1 MGDRAAGLPLASIPL
16 ALLTLSAC
24 LPIHYSL
31 QAGAG
36 QLELWT
42 QARPLEEVL
51 GSPHT
56 SPRVRR
62 LLSEV
67 SEVKRFGE
75 QHGLRAT
82 SSYRKFVDLRRP
94 AVVWAVSACPEL
106 SLQAHVW
113 RFPIAG
119 SVPYL
124 GWFEQRAA
132 DEFGASLRAE
142 GFDVEVRPVPAYST
156 LGWFDDPVL
165 SSMLSPGNE
174 GLAWLVETVLHES
187 VHATLYVAGQSS
199 FNEGLASFAGSRLA
213 KAYLAAQYGPRP
225 VEWLEERRRRGAARS
240 KGWSEQLHAAAL
252 ELDALY
258 QDPAKTDD
266 QKRARK
272 REVLGALDKALGAR
286 RPITNATLAQHLT
299 YRAGAGPGGFEQVLT
314 GCNQD
319 WPCFFA
325 ALSQVRPGDFAKA
338 QQEQFDEVL
347 GRLRSPAR

>member
-1 MGDRAAGLPLASIPL
+1 MRDPSVVLPL
-16 ALLTLSAC
+16 ALLVLPAC
-24 LPIHYSL
+24 LPVHYSL

-36 QLELWT
+36 QLELWS
-42 QARPLEEVL
+42 QARALEDVL
-51 GSPHT
+51 E
-56 SPRVRR
+56 SPRTPARTRR

-67 SEVKRFGE
+67 PEVKRFGE
-75 QHGLRAT
+75 EHGLRAT
-82 SSYRKFVDLRRP
+82 ASYRKFVELHQP

-106 SLQAHVW
+106 SLQAYVW

-132 DEFGASLRAE
+132 ADFGAGLREE

-174 GLAWLVETVLHES
+174 GLASLVETVLHES
-187 VHATLYVAGQSS
+187 VHATLYLAGQSS

-213 KAYLAAQYGPRP
+213 KLYLAARYGNRA
-225 VEWLEERRRRGAARS
+225 VEWLEERRTRGAARS
-240 KGWSEQLHAAAL
+240 KSWNAQLHAAAL
-252 ELDALY
+252 GLDALY
-258 QDPAKTDD
+258 QDNSKSDD
-266 QKRARK
+266 EKRTRK
-272 REVLGALDKALGAR
+272 REVLAALTKSLGAR

-299 YRAGAGPGGFEQVLT
+299 YRAGSGPGGFERVLSVCD
-314 GCNQD
+314 GD
-319 WPCFFA
+319 WACFFA
-325 ALSQVRPGDFAKA
+325 KLSKVRPGDFSKP

-347 GRLRSPAR
+347 QRLGPPAR

>member
-1 MGDRAAGLPLASIPL
+1 MAPGYPIFAP
-16 ALLTLSAC
+16 ALLCLTAC
-24 LPIHYSL
+24 LPVHYSL

-42 QARPLEEVL
+42 QARSLEEVL
-51 GSPHT
+51 ESGGV
-56 SPRVRR
+56 SPRIRR

-67 SEVKRFGE
+67 PEVKRFGE
-75 QHGLRAT
+75 QHGLRPT
-82 SSYRKFVDLRRP
+82 SSYRKFVNLHRP

-106 SLQAHVW
+106 SLQAHIW

-124 GWFEQRAA
+124 GWFDQRAA
-132 DEFGASLRAE
+132 EEFGAGLREE

-174 GLAWLVETVLHES
+174 GLAYLVETVLHES
-187 VHATLYVAGQSS
+187 VHATVYVAGQSS

-213 KAYLAAQYGPRP
+213 RAYLAAQYGPRA
-225 VEWLEERRRRGAARS
+225 VEWLEERRTRGATRAKS
-240 KGWSEQLHAAAL
+240 WSEQLHSAAL

-258 QDPAKTDD
+258 KDPAKTNEE
-266 QKRARK
+266 KRARK
-272 REVLGALDKALGAR
+272 KDVLAALAKSLGAR
-286 RPITNATLAQHLT
+286 RPITNATLAQHLA
-299 YRAGAGPGGFEQVLT
+299 YRAGAGPGGFERVLA
-314 GCNQD
+314 GCNQE
-319 WPCFFA
+319 WVCFFA
-325 ALSQVRPGDFAKA
+325 ALSKVQPGDFARP

-347 GRLRSPAR
+347 ARLSPRGRGTLR

>member
-1 MGDRAAGLPLASIPL
+1 V
-16 ALLTLSAC
+16 
-24 LPIHYSL
+24 HYSL

-42 QARPLEEVL
+42 QARPLDEVL
-51 GSPHT
+51 ESPRT
-56 SPRVRR
+56 PARVRR
-62 LLSEV
+62 LLAEV
-67 SEVKRFGE
+67 PEVKRFGE
-75 QHGLRAT
+75 QHGLRPT
-82 SSYRKFVDLRRP
+82 SSYRKFVDLHRP

-124 GWFEQRAA
+124 GWFDRRAA
-132 DEFGASLRAE
+132 DEFGAGLREE

-174 GLAWLVETVLHES
+174 GLAYLVDTVLHES

-199 FNEGLASFAGSRLA
+199 FNEGLASFAAARLS
-213 KAYLAAQYGPRP
+213 KLYLAAQYGPGA
-225 VEWLEERRRRGAARS
+225 VEWLEERRTRGAARA
-240 KGWSEQLHAAAL
+240 KTWSAQLHAAAL

-258 QDPAKTDD
+258 KDKAKTDAE
-266 QKRARK
+266 KRARK
-272 REVLGALDKALGAR
+272 QEVLSALNKALGPR
-286 RPITNATLAQHLT
+286 RPINNATLAQHLT
-299 YRAGAGPGGFEQVLT
+299 YRAGAGPRGFERLLT
-314 GCNQD
+314 ACKED

-325 ALSQVRPGDFAKA
+325 TVAKVSASDFAKP
-338 QQEQFDEVL
+338 QQEEFDDVL
-347 GRLRSPAR
+347 GKRLEQTDR